1 VSRAGEALR
10 GLSAVKVD
18 GPTLGS
24 GADRRRAGSA
34 TRPHYYWRMASC
46 VTAITVDPF
55 GLCEGCQLKSWWMR
69 KLGPLLDLNGG
80 FHEARKQTQEDKPEA
95 REQT

>member
-1 VSRAGEALR
+1 
-10 GLSAVKVD
+10 
-18 GPTLGS
+18 
-24 GADRRRAGSA
+24 
-34 TRPHYYWRMASC
+34 MASC

-55 GLCEGCQLKSWWMR
+55 GLCEDCQLKSWWMR